1 MTVATYFRR
10 CVGVQKIHWCLSR
23 QQSARLV
30 SDRLPFKW
38 FISTICLVLLAQ
50 FANTN
55 AKPAYTAE
63 ELAWIQ
69 QHPLITLAID
79 NTYPPLNFVDQN
91 GNMAGLCVDY
101 VNATARKAGVAIA
114 YQGSLWSVAINKA
127 LNHAV
132 DGIVNADASEKRK
145 DRLNFTLPYATLPSG
160 VVTLKTAHDLESISK
175 MDGKRICVKKN
186 SSRFALISESTQ
198 ADVIPIETLEEG
210 LERVIKGE
218 AFGVFD
224 EVSVLGYLISKY
236 NFSNLKINFIH
247 YDDIVGVSRIGLR
260 NDDPILLSVFNKAI
274 LNLTQ
279 EEKDEIQSKW
289 ISRFIEKHFD
299 WSRFFKIV
307 APLIAVGLFFFMLAF
322 LHNRRLKNVVENR
335 THDLRKSEERYRRIF
350 ENSVVGFF
358 QSTPEGR
365 FITVNPAFARMLGYD
380 SPEDLIT
387 SISNI
392 TEQYYEKPDHREKY
406 LQILNKK
413 GTVSNLEFTARKKDG
428 SIIWFSKSTRAY
440 FDSSGNVTHYEGV
453 VSDITDRKRMEA
465 DLKESE
471 ERYRSLVENT
481 IDGYFIAEIPSGA
494 FIFFNQSICNL
505 FEYTVQEAQ
514 RLTFWDVIDPKEHS
528 IIKERITE
536 RLKVR
541 QPSFAT
547 NTYTAVRKSGSKFR
561 AEVFTSVV
569 TYSGK
574 PAFQGVLRNVTE
586 NERLQLQL
594 QQAQK
599 MESVGRLA
607 GGVAHDFNNM
617 LGVIIGHTELA
628 LGQVSTS
635 SPVHG
640 DLEEIQKAANRSAD
654 LTKQLLAFARKQ
666 TASPEI
672 LDLNEKVSSMINM
685 LRRLIGEDINLT
697 LEADPNLWPV
707 KIDRAQADQ
716 IMANLCVNARDA
728 IAGIGNISIRTKN
741 VILDENYCQKHEG
754 CKSGPYVRIAVYDDG
769 CGMDPTTREKIFE
782 PFFTTKKPGEGTGL
796 GLSTV
801 YGIVKQNEGYIE
813 VESIPGKGSTFY
825 IYLPRTEEIAVN
837 SERPAME
844 PALSG
849 NETILIV
856 EDEKSI
862 LHLAK
867 AILERFGYTV
877 LTACAPAKAM
887 DLVRRHKGPIHLLI
901 IDVVMPQMNGAILKK
916 EIEKIKPDV
925 KTVFMSGYT
934 ADIVA
939 SQGILNRDV
948 AFLQKPFSIDSLARK
963 AREVLDSKK

>member
-1 MTVATYFRR
+1 MAASSGY
-10 CVGVQKIHWCLSR
+10 QK
-23 QQSARLV
+23 A
-30 SDRLPFKW
+30 
-38 FISTICLVLLAQ
+38 
-50 FANTN
+50 
-55 AKPAYTAE
+55 
-63 ELAWIQ
+63 
-69 QHPLITLAID
+69 
-79 NTYPPLNFVDQN
+79 
-91 GNMAGLCVDY
+91 
-101 VNATARKAGVAIA
+101 
-114 YQGSLWSVAINKA
+114 
-127 LNHAV
+127 
-132 DGIVNADASEKRK
+132 
-145 DRLNFTLPYATLPSG
+145 
-160 VVTLKTAHDLESISK
+160 
-175 MDGKRICVKKN
+175 
-186 SSRFALISESTQ
+186 
-198 ADVIPIETLEEG
+198 
-210 LERVIKGE
+210 
-218 AFGVFD
+218 
-224 EVSVLGYLISKY
+224 
-236 NFSNLKINFIH
+236 
-247 YDDIVGVSRIGLR
+247 
-260 NDDPILLSVFNKAI
+260 
-274 LNLTQ
+274 
-279 EEKDEIQSKW
+279 
-289 ISRFIEKHFD
+289 
-299 WSRFFKIV
+299 
-307 APLIAVGLFFFMLAF
+307 
-322 LHNRRLKNVVENR
+322 
-335 THDLRKSEERYRRIF
+335 
-350 ENSVVGFF
+350 
-358 QSTPEGR
+358 
-365 FITVNPAFARMLGYD
+365 
-380 SPEDLIT
+380 
-387 SISNI
+387 
-392 TEQYYEKPDHREKY
+392 
-406 LQILNKK
+406 
-413 GTVSNLEFTARKKDG
+413 
-428 SIIWFSKSTRAY
+428 TRAY
-440 FDSSGNVTHYEGV
+440 FDDCGNVIHYEGV

-505 FEYTVQEAQ
+505 FEYTMQEAR
-514 RLTFWDVIDPKEHS
+514 RLTFWDVIDTKEHS
-528 IIKERITE
+528 IIKERIIE
-536 RLKVR
+536 RLKVI

-561 AEVFTSVV
+561 AEVSTSIV

-574 PAFQGVLRNVTE
+574 PALQGVLRNITE

-672 LDLNEKVSSMINM
+672 LDLNKMVSGMINM

-697 LEADPNLWPV
+697 FEADPNLWTV
-707 KIDRAQADQ
+707 KIDRAQTDQ
-716 IMANLCVNARDA
+716 ILVNLCVNARDA
-728 IAGIGNISIRTKN
+728 IAGIGNISIKTKN
-741 VILDENYCQKHEG
+741 VMLDEAYCQKHEG
-754 CKSGPYVRIAVYDDG
+754 CKSGPYVRIEVCDDG
-769 CGMDPTTREKIFE
+769 CGMDPSTREKIFE

-813 VESIPGKGSTFY
+813 VESALGKGSTFY
-825 IYLPRTEEIAVN
+825 IYLARTDEIAEK
-837 SERPAME
+837 SERPVMQ

-877 LTACAPAKAM
+877 LAASAPEKAM
-887 DLVRRHKGPIHLLI
+887 DLVRRHQGPIHLLV
-901 IDVVMPQMNGAILKK
+901 IDVVMPQMNGLDLKK
-916 EIEKIKPDV
+916 EIKKIKPDV

-948 AFLQKPFSIDSLARK
+948 AFLQKPFSIDSLAKK
-963 AREVLDSKK
+963 AREVLDSTK